1 MCARAGGRRTD
12 RHQRRHR
19 AVAAAAGLVRMGLG
33 PRVGGD
39 QLVLRARGHLVHQR
53 QGDPA
58 PRKPA
63 PIIMIWFEHRQVV
76 GRTGTALLIAPL
88 KSTLKI
94 RDMMTR
100 NKTARLKVQTP
111 SCEKNISSER

>member
-1 MCARAGGRRTD
+1 
-12 RHQRRHR
+12 
-19 AVAAAAGLVRMGLG
+19 
-33 PRVGGD
+33 
-39 QLVLRARGHLVHQR
+39 
-53 QGDPA
+53 
-58 PRKPA
+58 
-63 PIIMIWFEHRQVV
+63 MIWFEHRQVV
-76 GRTGTALLIAPL
+76 GRTGTALLIAPP